1 MQCNTTRAEEICVYL
16 CMPSYAFE
24 RMIDHRQAGQQHES
38 WSLFLCLIGLAA
50 VESEG
55 LEEEDAE

>member
-1 MQCNTTRAEEICVYL
+1 
-16 CMPSYAFE
+16 MPSYAFE